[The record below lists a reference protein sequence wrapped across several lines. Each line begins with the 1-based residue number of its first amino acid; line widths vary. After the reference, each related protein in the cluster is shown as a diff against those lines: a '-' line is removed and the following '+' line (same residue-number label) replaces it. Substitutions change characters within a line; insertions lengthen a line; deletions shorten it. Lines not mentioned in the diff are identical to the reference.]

1 MMRLPTTKI
10 MTCLAILTA
19 TLLPVHA
26 SADSFGALAYSPAT
40 GSTGWSHSHTARRAA
55 ERTALDGCA
64 QYADDCRVA
73 IWFKNAC
80 GALAAG
86 PNGWGSGWG
95 DDRARAEYEA
105 MKVCSRNTRGCRTI
119 RWQCSGAR

>member
-1 MMRLPTTKI
+1 MIKI
-10 MTCLAILTA
+10 ITCLAVLTS
-19 TLLPVHA
+19 TLLPGNA
-26 SADSFGALAYSPAT
+26 SAEGFGALAYSPAT
-40 GSTGWSHSHTARRAA
+40 GSTGWSHSHDTRRIA
-55 ERTALDGCA
+55 ERKALNACS

-73 IWFKNAC
+73 IWFQNAC

-119 RWQCSGAR
+119 RWQCSDAR